1 MKIIFLGTPDF
12 AVPTLNALIK
22 HHDVVAVVTQPD
34 RPQGRSNKLVPSP
47 VKQVALEH
55 NIPVLQYEKIRKQ
68 GVEDLKGFDADVMV
82 TCAYGQ
88 ILSQEI
94 LDITPV
100 GVLNV
105 HGSILPKYRGAAPI
119 QWAVLNGD
127 SETGITI
134 LRSEAGMD
142 DGDILLIEKTPIYEY
157 ETSGELFDRLSVL
170 GAECIIKALKLV
182 EDGKAVFVPQNHELA
197 TRAKMLTP
205 EMSKLDFSL
214 SAHKLANKIHGL
226 NPWPLAKATING
238 TKFKLYKAKVV
249 ECEENGVSGSVVVAN
264 PKKGLIIKCGEGYLS
279 VEELQ
284 PENGKRMPAKNY
296 LNGKSIPV
304 GSEVLSE

>member
-12 AVPTLNALIK
+12 AVPALNALIK
-22 HHDVVAVVTQPD
+22 DHDVVAVVTQPD

-142 DGDILLIEKTPIYEY
+142 DGDILLIEKTPIYEN

-197 TRAKMLTP
+197 TRAKMLTT

-226 NPWPLAKATING
+226 NPWPLAKVTING

>member
-55 NIPVLQYEKIRKQ
+55 DIPVLQYEKIRKQ

-142 DGDILLIEKTPIYEY
+142 DGDILLIEKTPIYEN

-214 SAHKLANKIHGL
+214 SAHKLTNKIHGL
-226 NPWPLAKATING
+226 NPWPLAKVTING

-249 ECEENGVSGSVVVAN
+249 ECKENGSSGSVVVAN